1 MNTES
6 EQKIIDEAISY
17 LKRGSVILY
26 PADTIWG
33 IGCDAEDTQAI
44 RKVYD
49 IKGRSYDKPLIVLVS
64 SIAQLYQV
72 VDSVHPRIDT
82 LLTLHERP
90 LTIIYPQASAP
101 FRHLAAE
108 NGSIGVRV
116 VRSGFCHNLIET
128 YGKPLVST
136 SANIS
141 SAPSPTT
148 FGTIS
153 FEVINQVDYA
163 LPASTEKDM
172 SGMPSVI
179 AKYDAN
185 GELDFLRTA

>member
-1 MNTES
+1 MNKES
-6 EQKIIDEAISY
+6 EQKIIDETIRY
-17 LKRGSVILY
+17 LDRGCVILY

-33 IGCDAEDTQAI
+33 IGCDAEDTEAI

-49 IKGRSYDKPLIVLVS
+49 IKGRSYDKPLIILVS
-64 SIAQLYQV
+64 SIAQLYEV
-72 VDSVHPRIDT
+72 VESVHPRIDT

-90 LTIIYPQASAP
+90 LTIIYPKVKPAFQ
-101 FRHLAAE
+101 HLAAKD
-108 NGSIGVRV
+108 GTIGVRV
-116 VRSGFCHNLIET
+116 VKSGFCHKLIEA

-141 SAPSPTT
+141 SAPSPTS

-172 SGMPSVI
+172 LGIPSVI

-185 GELDFLRTA
+185 GELDFLRTS

>member
-1 MNTES
+1 MHMIRIACTTCRRNN
-6 EQKIIDEAISY
+6 I
-17 LKRGSVILY
+17 R
-26 PADTIWG
+26 
-33 IGCDAEDTQAI
+33 I
-44 RKVYD
+44 RKC
-49 IKGRSYDKPLIVLVS
+49 IRK
-64 SIAQLYQV
+64 
-72 VDSVHPRIDT
+72 
-82 LLTLHERP
+82 
-90 LTIIYPQASAP
+90 
-101 FRHLAAE
+101 
-108 NGSIGVRV
+108 
-116 VRSGFCHNLIET
+116 FCHNLIET

-185 GELDFLRTA
+185 GELDFLRTT